1 LQGTAPAGAPLRVCE
16 VCIKMTLAEALEEVK
31 DALRKLGYRIPGH
44 RIGAVRVMV
53 DLFEVYYDDTY
64 FGVWDGSRKTFID

>member
-1 LQGTAPAGAPLRVCE
+1 
-16 VCIKMTLAEALEEVK
+16 MTLAEALEEVK
-31 DALRKLGYRIPGH
+31 DALRKLDYRIPGH

>member
-1 LQGTAPAGAPLRVCE
+1 
-16 VCIKMTLAEALEEVK
+16 MTLAEALEEVK
-31 DALRKLGYRIPGH
+31 DAIRKLGYRIPGH